1 MGNIE
6 YLKIKNYSDYKKL
19 VENIENLCSDKR
31 PLVVIPELL
40 SNVEEEEI
48 TINIANTLALKE
60 NKILI
65 IDCNFRN
72 LNTYE
77 QFDISNNFG
86 LYEVLVEDINV
97 EDIIVNIDNN
107 LDILTSGTKRLNLV
121 DLLTANKLKSIVV
134 YLKEFYDYIILDMP
148 ETFTEYGHILNEIKD
163 VILFGREN

>member
-40 SNVEEEEI
+40 SNIEEEEI

-72 LNTYE
+72 LSTYE

-107 LDILTSGTKRLNLV
+107 LDLLFIFVPITSFNISSYK
-121 DLLTANKLKSIVV
+121 
-134 YLKEFYDYIILDMP
+134 
-148 ETFTEYGHILNEIKD
+148 
-163 VILFGREN
+163 LFGAERVIVTSPFDGSTFEI